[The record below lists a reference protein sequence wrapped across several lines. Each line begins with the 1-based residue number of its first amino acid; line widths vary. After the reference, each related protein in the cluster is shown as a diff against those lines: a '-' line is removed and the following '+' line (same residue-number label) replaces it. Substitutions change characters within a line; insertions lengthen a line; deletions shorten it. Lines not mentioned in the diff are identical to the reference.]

1 MDPSTL
7 LSQLRDIHAPE
18 PVSAWPL
25 AVGWWLVIILA
36 IVCISSLSYLIL
48 RKRLKSTWKRQAL
61 KSFKQLSSNY
71 IQKPSTDNL
80 LAINRLLKQA
90 FSSAKNNR
98 DYMHLCGSDW
108 AEALKTI
115 QHNGSSILHDQ
126 EISILSKDIYA
137 RQTGKLERAELDRI
151 SHWIKQLG

>member
-7 LSQLRDIHAPE
+7 LSQLKDIHAPE
-18 PVSAWPL
+18 PISAWPL
-25 AVGWWLVIILA
+25 AIGWWLVIIFS
-36 IVCISSLSYLIL
+36 IVCIASLSYLLL
-48 RKRLKSTWKRQAL
+48 RKYLKSTWKRQAI
-61 KSFKQLSSNY
+61 KSFKQLSSDY
-71 IQKPSTDNL
+71 QQAPTTDNL

-98 DYMHLCGSDW
+98 VYMHLCESDW

-115 QHNGSSILHDQ
+115 QHKNSSILHDQ
-126 EISILSKDIYA
+126 EIRILSKDIYA
-137 RQTGKLERAELDRI
+137 CQTGKLDSAALARI

>member
-7 LSQLRDIHAPE
+7 LSQLKDIHAPE
-18 PVSAWPL
+18 PISAWPL
-25 AVGWWLVIILA
+25 AIGWWLVIILA
-36 IVCISSLSYLIL
+36 IVCVASLSYLLL
-48 RKRLKSTWKRQAL
+48 RKRLKSTWKRQAI

-71 IQKPSTDNL
+71 LQEPSTDNL

-98 DYMHLCGSDW
+98 DYMHLCESDW

-115 QHNGSSILHDQ
+115 QHKDSSILHEQ
-126 EISILSKDIYA
+126 EISILSKDIYE
-137 RQTGKLERAELDRI
+137 RQTSKLDSAAFERI
-151 SHWIKQLG
+151 SHWINQLG